1 MYKQY
6 SYSVRTSLY
15 YIRTVRTIL
24 RVNKKIKKK
33 KSAYWYW
40 RITIIY
46 VAYLKAAHAESIF
59 ILYYY

>member
-33 KSAYWYW
+33 KVLTGIGA
-40 RITIIY
+40 
-46 VAYLKAAHAESIF
+46 
-59 ILYYY
+59 